1 MIEQSTKVLFF
12 SFRVPYLKNDRWI
25 LRDGECAGFR
35 YSNQNIRTKDRNGD
49 DLNMFHIR
57 DSDTSLPFHKL
68 SNFIDKVFKPIIVF
82 FLYILC
88 IVEDERQPFWTE
100 NFVLLMA
107 LYLTSSTRKTSPR
120 FEFSDKSCH
129 PILFRIKWGGGM

>member
-1 MIEQSTKVLFF
+1 MLQMIEQSTKVFFF

-57 DSDTSLPFHKL
+57 DSDTSLP
-68 SNFIDKVFKPIIVF
+68 
-82 FLYILC
+82 
-88 IVEDERQPFWTE
+88 ERRKIE
-100 NFVLLMA
+100 NMKIKTTDA
-107 LYLTSSTRKTSPR
+107 L
-120 FEFSDKSCH
+120 
-129 PILFRIKWGGGM
+129 